1 MSSSNHYSI
10 LEIIRLIENTK
21 IVTFPIALF
30 LTLVLLNNEL
40 HFIIVFYL
48 LIIVDLQLDQIS
60 AAILGLIICL
70 FLAIGNVVSRQVG
83 SSNYARHFST
93 VKFSLYKINFQVRC
107 ISLLLPLR
115 LGSHTGRS
123 VLIGFIIVHIAA
135 GPLANIL
142 NNLKEC
148 VRVIVCQMSTTFS
161 LLSTKYDIM
170 FKPLRQAFLQA
181 RVIE

>member
-1 MSSSNHYSI
+1 MLYLVRYVFLI
-10 LEIIRLIENTK
+10 TLFVPFFFTIR
-21 IVTFPIALF
+21 F
-30 LTLVLLNNEL
+30 LYFN
-40 HFIIVFYL
+40 
-48 LIIVDLQLDQIS
+48 
-60 AAILGLIICL
+60 A
-70 FLAIGNVVSRQVG
+70 
-83 SSNYARHFST
+83 
-93 VKFSLYKINFQVRC
+93 NFQIRC

-123 VLIGFIIVHIAA
+123 VLIGFIIVHLAA

-181 RVIE
+181 RVIKQWWYLCKTPSKRFHRRRYKQNTMHQYYCEREKMRLIHN